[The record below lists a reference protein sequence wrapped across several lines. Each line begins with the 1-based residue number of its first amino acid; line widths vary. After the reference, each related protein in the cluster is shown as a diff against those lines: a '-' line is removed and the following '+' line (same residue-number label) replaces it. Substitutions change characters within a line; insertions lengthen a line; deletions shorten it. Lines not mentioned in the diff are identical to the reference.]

1 MRFSKLLSA
10 ALPLCALFTMI
21 TPSRAAITITGF
33 APGGENGAI
42 SSAIIEDFEDT
53 ILVPN
58 LTIRMGGV
66 PFPGLPRMW
75 GPLPRVFNPSLVGN
89 CCGIVGPFPLN
100 AWDGVGALTNG
111 GLGGAGN
118 TGVSPGDG
126 QFFDFVFAD
135 SVVFVMSPT
144 KQLFGVGLSN
154 FQSLASGDPP
164 RTDHE
169 LIVNGVSRG
178 SLESL
183 LPGWVS
189 GQYVKNRYLVITATF
204 PDAIAT
210 VSIQNMTLVDGMVFD
225 KLALRDFPSPAL
237 PSTWGRLKTLHR

>member
-1 MRFSKLLSA
+1 LLSA
-10 ALPLCALFTMI
+10 ALPLCVLLTLVC
-21 TPSRAAITITGF
+21 PSRAAITITGF
-33 APGGENGAI
+33 ASGGENGAI
-42 SSAIIEDFEDT
+42 ASATIEDFEDVNL
-53 ILVPN
+53 IPG

-66 PFPGLPRMW
+66 PSPFSNRMW
-75 GPLPRVFNPSLVGN
+75 GPLPRVFNPSLAPS
-89 CCGIVGPFPLN
+89 CCGIGGPYPLN

-111 GLGGAGN
+111 GLGGTGA

-126 QFFDFVFAD
+126 QFFDFQFAD
-135 SVVFVMSPT
+135 SVVFVMNPP

-154 FQSLASGDPP
+154 FQSLLSGDPP

-183 LPGWVS
+183 LPGLVS
-189 GQYVKNRYLVITATF
+189 GQYVKNRYLVITATS

-225 KLALRDFPSPAL
+225 KVALRDFTSPTL
-237 PSTWGRLKTLHR
+237 PSTWGRLKSLSR